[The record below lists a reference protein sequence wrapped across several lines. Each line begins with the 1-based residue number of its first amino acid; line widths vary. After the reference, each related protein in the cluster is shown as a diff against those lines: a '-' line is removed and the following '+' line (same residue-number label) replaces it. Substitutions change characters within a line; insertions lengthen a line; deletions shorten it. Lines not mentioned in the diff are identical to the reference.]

1 MGKPTHLSQTEIA
14 EFGRE
19 LDAIRDEV
27 MNDLGERDARYIRK
41 VLKTQR
47 YSEVAGRSLLM
58 AGFLPPAWLAGT
70 GLLSLSKILE
80 NMEIGHNVMHGQW
93 DWMNDPALDSATYEW
108 DNTCPSHQWKHSHN
122 YVHHTFTNIIDLD
135 RDVGYGILRMS
146 EEQDWRPQHLAQP
159 LTAAT
164 LAAFFQWGVA
174 LHDLEVE
181 RLGKDKTL
189 KEAAVQAREI
199 WGKARKQVLKD
210 YLLFPA
216 LAGPM
221 FAPVLAGNF
230 TANLNRNLWSF
241 LIIFCGHFTDEVEMF
256 DETETVDES
265 RGQWYMRQL
274 LGSSNLTG
282 SVPFHILSGHLSYQ
296 IEHHLFPD
304 MLYQIEHHLFPD
316 MPSHRYREVAPKVQ
330 EICERYGLNYN
341 TGPLTKQFG
350 GVVKR
355 ILRMSLPHRRKGN
368 TLTDETSKDAP
379 VYAKAA

>member
-1 MGKPTHLSQTEIA
+1 MGKPTHLSQAEIA

-19 LDAIRDEV
+19 LDAIRDDV

-41 VLKTQR
+41 VVNTQR
-47 YSEVAGRSLLM
+47 ASEVAGRALLM

-93 DWMNDPALDSATYEW
+93 DWMNDPALDSGTYEW

-122 YVHHTFTNIIDLD
+122 YVHHTFTNIIELD

-146 EEQDWRPQHLAQP
+146 EDQDWRPQHLAQP

-181 RLGKDKTL
+181 RLGKDKTF

-230 TANLNRNLWSF
+230 AANLNRNLWTF
-241 LIIFCGHFTDEVEMF
+241 LIIFCGHFTDEVAMF
-256 DETETVDES
+256 DVEETRDES
-265 RGQWYMRQL
+265 RGQWYIRQL

-296 IEHHLFPD
+296 IEHHLFPG
-304 MLYQIEHHLFPD
+304 
-316 MPSHRYREVAPKVQ
+316 MPSHRYREIAPKVQ

-355 ILRMSLPHRRKGN
+355 ILRMSLPHRRKRT
-368 TLTDETSKDAP
+368 TLTSETSTDAP
-379 VYAKAA
+379 VYAEAA

>member
-1 MGKPTHLSQTEIA
+1 MEYHMGKPTHLSKADIEA
-14 EFGRE
+14 FGRE
-19 LDAIRDEV
+19 IDAVRDEV
-27 MNDLGERDARYIRK
+27 MNDLGERDARYIRNI
-41 VLKTQR
+41 LKTQR
-47 YSEVAGRSLLM
+47 YSEVAGRALLM
-58 AGFLPPAWLAGT
+58 AGFLPPAWLGGV

-93 DWMNDPALDSATYEW
+93 DWMNDPSIDSATYDW
-108 DNTCPSHQWKHSHN
+108 DNTCPAHQWKHSHN
-122 YVHHTFTNIIDLD
+122 YMHHTFTNIVDLD

-146 EEQDWRPQHLAQP
+146 EDQAWRPQHLAQP

-164 LAAFFQWGVA
+164 LATFFQWGVA

-181 RLGKDKTL
+181 RLGKDKTF

-199 WGKARKQVLKD
+199 WAKARKQVLKD

-221 FAPVLAGNF
+221 FAPVLAGNV

-256 DETETVDES
+256 DVEETRDET
-265 RGQWYMRQL
+265 RGQWYLRQL

-304 MLYQIEHHLFPD
+304 M
-316 MPSHRYREVAPKVQ
+316 PSHRYREVAPKIQ

-355 ILRMSLPHRRKGN
+355 ILRMSLPHRRKRN
-368 TLTDETSKDAP
+368 TLEPTTSTDAP
-379 VYAKAA
+379 VYAEAA